1 MINKR
6 ALLITG
12 IIIICFIGLAVR
24 LFNIQ
29 VINHDYYSLIA
40 IKQQN
45 KPQIVKAERGLIKD
59 TNGEILAYTQHYVS
73 FYADTRMLKNPKAI
87 QDKKNRIDSITI
99 LFSKKFGKSKA
110 YYKKLIDDGVKDV
123 CLEKKVP
130 IDIAIEIKKNVI
142 DGLFYIDDFTR
153 VYPYGSLASHV
164 LGYVNKE
171 FIGKDGIERQ
181 FDKFLT
187 GSDGYYVYESDVLGR
202 IISIDE
208 NLSRNPNSGAN
219 VELTINKTYQQILEE
234 ELEAGV
240 KNYQAESAIGIIAV
254 PNTGEI
260 LALANVPFY
269 DPANYELFPADA
281 LRNRTLTDPYE
292 PGSTIKSI
300 IMSILFEEKLAV
312 ESEILDTENGKYKIR
327 TATISDT
334 HPHERLTIREILEQ
348 SSNIGMAKLSDR
360 IPNEMIYKYLRDF
373 GFTNLSSIDLPG
385 EASGYLKKPSTFSAL
400 TKPFLSFGY
409 EISVTPLQLIM
420 AYSAIV
426 NGGLLF
432 QPFILKRIT
441 DSNGK
446 EILNSSPM
454 KIRNVINKNTSQ
466 LMKNIMVG
474 VIENGTG
481 KAAQLDNV
489 LVGGK
494 TGTSQQLVDNSY
506 SSSKHNSSF
515 IGFFPAENPKVI
527 CLILLKAPQI
537 GKYGGLVSAPVFQK
551 VAKRMVESDLNLIP
565 SNKTIDRNKNLV
577 DQLITEIKTTPKRK
591 SNTYM
596 NIASSDKKLNSRS
609 FFNGARTTMPN
620 LIDNSLRD
628 ALAKLNELGLEYK
641 VVGTGRV
648 IEQSIESG
656 VQISAGDTCVIK
668 CIPPNKVFK
677 ERIN

>member
-6 ALLITG
+6 ALLLTG
-12 IIIICFIGLAVR
+12 IIIICFVGLTVR

-29 VINHDYYSLIA
+29 INNHDYYSLIA
-40 IKQQN
+40 NRQQN

-59 TNGEILAYTQHYVS
+59 TYGEILAYTQHYVS
-73 FYADTRMLKNPKAI
+73 FYADTRMLKSPKAY
-87 QDKKNRIDSITI
+87 QDKKSKIDSIAI
-99 LFSKKFGKSKA
+99 LFSQKVGKSKA
-110 YYKKLIDDGVKDV
+110 YYKSLIEDGVKDV

-130 IDIAIEIKKNVI
+130 MEIAIEIKKHVI
-142 DGLFYIDDFTR
+142 DGLYYIDDFTR

-164 LGYVNKE
+164 IGYVNKE
-171 FIGKDGIERQ
+171 FIGTDGIEKQ
-181 FDKFLT
+181 FDKVLT
-187 GSDGYYVYESDVLGR
+187 GNDGYYVYESDVLGR

-208 NLSRNPNSGAN
+208 NLSRNPHSGAN
-219 VELTINKTYQQILEE
+219 IELTINKTYQQILEE
-234 ELEAGV
+234 ELESGV

-300 IMSILFEEKLAV
+300 IMSILFEEKLA
-312 ESEILDTENGKYKIR
+312 EEYEIIDTENGKYKIR

-334 HPHERLTIREILEQ
+334 HPHEKLTVREILEQ

-373 GFTNLSSIDLPG
+373 GFTNLTSIDLPG
-385 EASGYLKKPSTFSAL
+385 EASGYLKKPSSFSTL

-409 EISVTPLQLIM
+409 EISVTPLQMIM

-426 NGGLLF
+426 NGGTLY
-432 QPFILKRIT
+432 QPFILKRII
-441 DSNGK
+441 DSSGK
-446 EILNSSPM
+446 EIQSSSSM
-454 KIRNVINKNTSQ
+454 KIRNVISKTTSD
-466 LMKNIMVG
+466 LMKNIMIG
-474 VIENGTG
+474 VVENGTG
-481 KAAQLDNV
+481 KAARLENV

-494 TGTSQQLVDNSY
+494 TGTAQQLVDNTY
-506 SSSKHNSSF
+506 SSNKHNSSF

-527 CLILLKAPQI
+527 CFILMKAPQI
-537 GKYGGLVSAPVFQK
+537 GKYGSLVSAPIFQK
-551 VAKRMVESDLNLIP
+551 VAKRIVESDLNLFP
-565 SNKTIDRNKNLV
+565 SKKTIDRNKNLV
-577 DQLITEIKTTPKRK
+577 DQLISEISTTPEKK
-591 SNTYM
+591 TNTYM
-596 NIASSDKKLNSRS
+596 NVASPDKKLKSRN
-609 FFNGARTTMPN
+609 FFNGVRTTMPN

-641 VVGTGRV
+641 VIGSGRV
-648 IEQSIESG
+648 VEQSIESG
-656 VQISAGDTCVIK
+656 MHISSGDTCIIK
-668 CIPPNKVFK
+668 CLPPNKILK